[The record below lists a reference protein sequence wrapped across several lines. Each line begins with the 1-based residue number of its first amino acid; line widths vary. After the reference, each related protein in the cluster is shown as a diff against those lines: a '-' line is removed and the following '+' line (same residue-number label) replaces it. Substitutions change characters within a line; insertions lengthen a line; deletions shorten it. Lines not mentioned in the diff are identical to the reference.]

1 MYSIYNVKRI
11 PGKETYVGRST
22 YEDGEILIEYGK
34 LSNMLD
40 TLKHELMHI
49 WLYEKGYTIQD
60 LGCFSYEELCEFV
73 ALSNSFIN
81 KIVKLYLNNIHS
93 ANS

>member
-1 MYSIYNVKRI
+1 MNYPYRNQ
-11 PGKETYVGRST
+11 Y
-22 YEDGEILIEYGK
+22 YL
-34 LSNMLD
+34 
-40 TLKHELMHI
+40 
-49 WLYEKGYTIQD
+49 QD